1 MRLFIII
8 ILLFLIDSVYSQN
21 HVTNGDFEKYSQC
34 PDGKGQL
41 NRAIGWHGIWGGGGS
56 CEYYN
61 ACATYWK
68 YSTPKNWVGF
78 QQTRSGNG
86 YIGHGFYGRNSNHV
100 VEFSANDL
108 NDTLM
113 KGVTYNVKI
122 YLSIHNS
129 SSLAISEIG
138 IHITDSIDANSI
150 YSGNTTPEVINQK
163 GFIYDT
169 LNWVKIEGQ
178 YKAKGG
184 EKYIVIGC
192 FNPNPQ
198 DTILNNSGGESVY
211 YLIEDVAIYPINAPI
226 STAKTI
232 NDTLICKGNKISL
245 GLTQVE
251 PKYKAEY
258 KWLWYKMGKEKDTL
272 STEAFPVFQPDST
285 TTYVLKLTD
294 FKYDITYDTVK
305 LTVVDCKQPTSL
317 KVYPNPT
324 NDIVFFGFDS
334 PIPKG
339 LHIELFNILGQKIK
353 SLNYLQDYQHNTVQ
367 LNLSTLATG
376 LYFYRVVIN
385 GDIKFVGKI
394 IRI

>member
-1 MRLFIII
+1 MSRWTNTIKQSNRLAWY
-8 ILLFLIDSVYSQN
+8 L
-21 HVTNGDFEKYSQC
+21 G
-34 PDGKGQL
+34 
-41 NRAIGWHGIWGGGGS
+41 GGGGS
-56 CEYYN
+56 CEYFN
-61 ACATYWK
+61 TCDN
-68 YSTPKNWVGF
+68 SSNFGIPKNWAGF
-78 QQTRSGNG
+78 QVTNNSNG
-86 YIGHGFYGRNSNHV
+86 YIGHGFYVKGASHV
-100 VEFSANDL
+100 TEFSANTL
-108 NDTLM
+108 KDTLL
-113 KGVTYNVKI
+113 KGVLYQVQL
-122 YLSIHNS
+122 YLSKTEAS
-129 SSLAISEIG
+129 KYAISEIG

-198 DTILNNSGGESVY
+198 DTLLSGIGGAYTY
-211 YLIEDVAIYPINAPI
+211 YYIEDVAIYPINAPI
-226 STAKTI
+226 SKAKTI
-232 NDTLICKGNKISL
+232 NDTLICKGNKINP

-251 PKYKAEY
+251 PEYKAEY
-258 KWLWYKMGKEKDTL
+258 EWLWYKMGNEEDTL
-272 STEAFPVFQPDST
+272 SIEQFPVFRPDT
-285 TTYVLKLTD
+285 TTIYVLKLTD
-294 FKYDITYDTVK
+294 FKYDITYDTVIIN
-305 LTVVDCKQPTSL
+305 VVDCKQPTSL

-324 NDIVFFGFDS
+324 NDIVFFSFDS

-353 SLNYLQDYQHNTVQ
+353 SLDYLQDYQHNTVQ

-376 LYFYRVVIN
+376 LYFYRVVID

>member
-1 MRLFIII
+1 LSGANKFRKRLG
-8 ILLFLIDSVYSQN
+8 
-21 HVTNGDFEKYSQC
+21 GD
-34 PDGKGQL
+34 
-41 NRAIGWHGIWGGGGS
+41 WGGGGS

-61 ACATYWK
+61 ACDSAGYV
-68 YSTPKNWVGF
+68 STPINTTGF
-78 QQTRSGNG
+78 QRAKSGVA
-86 YIGHGFYGRNSNHV
+86 YIGHRFFLKGGNHV
-100 VEFSANDL
+100 QEFSSNNLKDSL
-108 NDTLM
+108 TSGMIYYVQL
-113 KGVTYNVKI
+113 
-122 YLSIHNS
+122 YLSLFNS
-129 SSLAISEIG
+129 ASVATSEIG
-138 IHITDSIDANSI
+138 IHIAKSIDANSI

-184 EKYIVIGC
+184 EQFIVIGC
-192 FNPNPQ
+192 FNPSPI
-198 DTILNNSGGESVY
+198 DTILNSIGGTLSY
-211 YLIEDVAIYPINAPI
+211 YYIEDVAIYPINAPV
-226 STAKTI
+226 SKAKTI

-258 KWLWYKMGKEKDTL
+258 EWLWYKMGKEEDTL
-272 STEAFPVFQPDST
+272 SIEQFPVFKPDT
-285 TTYVLKLTD
+285 TTIYVLKLTD
-294 FKYDITYDTVK
+294 FKYDITYDTVIIS
-305 LTVVDCKQPTSL
+305 VVDCKQPTSL

-324 NDIVFFGFDS
+324 NDVVNFSFDS

-353 SLNYLQDYQHNTVQ
+353 SLDYKQDYQHNTVQ

-376 LYFYRVVIN
+376 LYFYRVVI
-385 GDIKFVGKI
+385 DEEHKFVGKI